1 METMNKKRAKQI
13 LRNAQRHIPGQRAL
27 PGIGT
32 AIALL
37 RTSLFV
43 GLLVARSP
51 LSAQDVPTGHQLAVP
66 TESAKA
72 LPSTT
77 GAHRQQPNDFTVTFF
92 PASDYNPDTP
102 VMDATF
108 GTTWYLIDTFEAT
121 PLLPGLSITLSAN
134 IDPSPVTWTSLPNLY
149 PVSTETVTVDNEWD
163 GSDVATNNPQNQY
176 GGNTDYSTVITF
188 NYPAGAASVGIGL
201 ANFQSLTPPSPFYP
215 ITQHDLFVNGVDL
228 GTIEVLA
235 GNNWTPGIVR
245 NAYVLI
251 DAINGNAN
259 PITSVGFQNDAGID
273 WLLFDHLAIQPVVAL
288 TPTSGTPQ
296 SAIVDGAFQSA
307 LTITVTNPLGAP
319 VSGLTVNFAAP
330 ASGASATLSP
340 TSVVTGSDGTA
351 SVTATANAVA
361 GPYTVAATLY
371 GLTANF
377 SLTNVALSTLTLSPA
392 AVVGG
397 NPTTANTVALTSAAP
412 PSGAIITL
420 TSSNPSVATVPSSIT
435 VAGGS
440 AVSQPFTITT
450 ASIRALT
457 DVTVSASDG
466 TNTKQATLTVA
477 PASLTAVKLSPK
489 SVVGG
494 KSTTNN
500 TVSLNGPAPAAGAVV
515 TLSSSNSAVAAVPAS
530 VTVPAGATA
539 SPTFTITTTA
549 VATQTEVTI
558 SGTYRGATKT
568 ATITVNSPQLALLTL
583 RPTSVKGG
591 GTTTQNILALNA
603 PAPAGGAIV
612 MLTSGNPAVAS
623 VPATVTIPSG
633 ATSTSFTITTTAVT
647 ANTLVP
653 ITGTY
658 GGSTKSATLTVT
670 P

>member
-1 METMNKKRAKQI
+1 M
-13 LRNAQRHIPGQRAL
+13 
-27 PGIGT
+27 
-32 AIALL
+32 
-37 RTSLFV
+37 
-43 GLLVARSP
+43 GLLVAWGP
-51 LSAQDVPTGHQLAVP
+51 LSAQDAATG
-66 TESAKA
+66 
-72 LPSTT
+72 
-77 GAHRQQPNDFTVTFF
+77 HRQQPNDFSVTFF

-108 GTTWYLIDTFEAT
+108 GTTWSLIDTFEAT
-121 PLLPGLSITLSAN
+121 QLLPGLTITLSGN

-149 PVSTETVTVDNEWD
+149 PVSSESVTTNNQWD
-163 GSDVATNNPQNQY
+163 GSDVASNNPQNQY
-176 GGNTDYSTVITF
+176 GGNTDYATVITF
-188 NYPAGAASVGIGL
+188 NYPAGASSVGIGL
-201 ANFQSLTPPSPFYP
+201 ANFQSLTPPSTFFP
-215 ITQHDLFVNGVDL
+215 ITQHDLLVNGVDL

-235 GNNWTPGIVR
+235 GNDWTPGIVR

-251 DAINGNAN
+251 DATNASAS
-259 PITSVGFQNDAGID
+259 PITSVGFQNDTGVD

-296 SAIVDGAFQSA
+296 MAMVNGAFQSA
-307 LTITVTNPLGAP
+307 LTVSVTNPLGAP

-330 ASGASATLSP
+330 ASGAGATLS
-340 TSVVTGSDGTA
+340 SASAVTGPEGTA
-351 SVTATANAVA
+351 SVTVIANAVA
-361 GPYTVAATLY
+361 GPYTVTATLY

-420 TSSNPSVATVPSSIT
+420 TGSNPSVATVPNSIT

-450 ASIRALT
+450 TPVTART

-477 PASLTAVKLSPK
+477 PASLSAVKLSPK

-500 TVSLNGPAPAAGAVV
+500 TVSLNGPAPAAGALV
-515 TLSSSNSAVAAVPAS
+515 TLASSNSAVAAVPAS
-530 VTVPAGATA
+530 VTVPVGATA
-539 SPTFTITTTA
+539 SPIFTITTTA
-549 VATQTEVTI
+549 VATQTDVTI

-568 ATITVNSPQLALLTL
+568 ATIAVNSPQLASLAL

-591 GTTTQNILALNA
+591 GSTTQNILALNA
-603 PAPAGGAIV
+603 PAPVGGATV
-612 MLTSGNPAVAS
+612 MLASGNPDVAS
-623 VPATVTIPSG
+623 VPATVTVPAG

-647 ANTLVP
+647 ADTLVP

-658 GGSTKSATLTVT
+658 GGSAKTANLTVT